1 MASWMKRFAGF
12 LAYAI
17 AGESKAY
24 GFTLVIWATGTAAI
38 GQHGYPNE
46 LRVLLFVLGALS
58 AFLVTIAAAFPDYK
72 AHFHRREEPPR
83 YAYGQFHLVSV
94 LLSVGAGWLAM
105 RWAPGALAFYLA
117 SLAAVGAYELLLTLE
132 IMLTTPEGRHKEQS
146 QRHTDRSS

>member
-24 GFTLVIWATGTAAI
+24 GFTLVIWATGTATI
-38 GQHGYPNE
+38 GQHGYPDE

-72 AHFHRREEPPR
+72 AHFHRREEPP
-83 YAYGQFHLVSV
+83 ATPTGS
-94 LLSVGAGWLAM
+94 STSSPCCSPSEPAGSPCAGP
-105 RWAPGALAFYLA
+105 R
-117 SLAAVGAYELLLTLE
+117 
-132 IMLTTPEGRHKEQS
+132 GRS
-146 QRHTDRSS
+146 PST